1 MRKTATPKDLRAFI
15 EVLQQTK
22 DVAVVE
28 QEVHW
33 DLELGAISRRA
44 CELDGPAVW
53 FRRIVDY
60 PHYSILANP
69 IATWRRA
76 AAAFGLR
83 PDTPIPDLYRE
94 YMKSEANPIS
104 PCIVKDAPCKEN
116 TLTGEDIDLNALPAP
131 MIHEGDGGRYLG
143 TWCIVVSRDPETD
156 WVNWGTYRF
165 MVHNDK
171 FLTGWPLPTSH
182 LGKVLQEKYVPHNR
196 PMPVA
201 IAIGADLPSHLA
213 ATSTYRLGCEE
224 SALAG
229 GLAGRPVELIR
240 CETNDLLV
248 PATAEIVI
256 EGEILPDRI
265 AHEGPYGE
273 YPGYRSGEMGRGVLC
288 HVQAITHRNDPI
300 FTMDCT
306 GLKDCTSIVTSL
318 GGGVAIQRRLER
330 EGIAVT
336 AVYVPPEGATHL
348 AVVAVKKGGRE
359 VAQKVLDALT
369 ARRAYLS
376 KILIV
381 DQDVNVFNLSEVIHA
396 LSTKCHPGRGIL
408 ITTYEGRAQTLTP
421 YYDHEERS
429 RRAGATAA
437 FDATW
442 PPHWDLSETPVK
454 ATFEGTYPEEIQQK
468 VLANWE
474 AYGL

>member
-1 MRKTATPKDLRAFI
+1 MSEGETPRDLREFI
-15 EVLQQTK
+15 EVLQRTE
-22 DVAVVE
+22 DATVVE

-33 DLELGAISRRA
+33 DLELGAIGRRA
-44 CELDGPAVW
+44 CELDGPAIL
-53 FRRIVDY
+53 FPRIVDY
-60 PHYSILANP
+60 PNFSILVNP
-69 IATWRRA
+69 IATWRRTA
-76 AAAFGLR
+76 VALGLR
-83 PDTPIPDLYRE
+83 PDTPISDLYQE
-94 YMKSEANPIS
+94 YMKREANLIDPRT
-104 PCIVKDAPCKEN
+104 VHDAPCKEN
-116 TLTGEDIDLNALPAP
+116 ILTGKDVDLHALPAP

-143 TWCIVVSRDPETD
+143 TWCIVVSRDPETG

-165 MVHNDK
+165 MVHKDQ

-182 LGKVLQEKYVPHNR
+182 FGKVLQEKYVPHNR

-201 IAIGADLPSHLA
+201 IAIGADLASHLA

-229 GLAGRPVELIR
+229 GLAGRPVELIE
-240 CETNDLLV
+240 CETSDLLV
-248 PATAEIVI
+248 PATAEIVL

-288 HVQAITHRNDPI
+288 RVQAITYRNDPI
-300 FTMDCT
+300 LTVDCT
-306 GLKDCTSIVTSL
+306 GLKDCTSVVTAL
-318 GGGVAIQRRLER
+318 GGGIAVQRRLER
-330 EGIAVT
+330 QGIPVT

-348 AVVAVKKGGRE
+348 AIVAVKKGGKD
-359 VAQKVLDALT
+359 VAQQVLNALT

-376 KILIV
+376 KIVVV
-381 DQDVNVFNLSEVIHA
+381 DEDVNVFNLTEVIHA
-396 LSTKCHPGRGIL
+396 FSTKCHPGRGIL
-408 ITTYEGRAQTLTP
+408 LTTYEGRAQTLTP
-421 YYDHEERS
+421 YYDQQERS

-442 PPHWDLSETPVK
+442 PPHWDLSDTPVK
-454 ATFEGTYPEEIQQK
+454 ATFEGTYPEEIKQK
-468 VLANWE
+468 VLDNWR